1 MTYFNL
7 RKRDPE
13 TEPEEA
19 EKEQPE
25 EAEDEP
31 EEEKPVKT
39 YGPVVTGILGP
50 GRWIAARIG
59 TGWAWGIHGAAA
71 WAIGFYRGWTA
82 AGILLV
88 WLAAVLAFTPR
99 EFLDR
104 LTAAVE
110 RRSTPAPEPPAPP
123 APGGEREAVQR
134 LLLDV
139 LGEAP
144 GVHLNAVLAHLQEHG
159 QWEGK
164 TVTDLRARLAH
175 LGIPHDRSVKVAG
188 VPTWGVRRRD
198 LVAPSPPADTSPSPA
213 PSPAV

>member
-13 TEPEEA
+13 TEAEEVD
-19 EKEQPE
+19 EEQPE
-25 EAEDEP
+25 EVEDEP
-31 EEEKPVKT
+31 EEKPGRQ
-39 YGPVVTGILGP
+39 YGPVLTGVLGP
-50 GRWIAARIG
+50 GRWIATRVG
-59 TGWAWGIHGAAA
+59 TGWAWGIHAVAV
-71 WAIGFYRGWTA
+71 WAVGFYRGYTA
-82 AGILLV
+82 AGVILV
-88 WLAAVLAFTPR
+88 WLTAVLAFTPR
-99 EFLDR
+99 ESLDR

-110 RRSTPAPEPPAPP
+110 RRSTPPPKLPAPP
-123 APGGEREAVQR
+123 APGGEREAVLR

-144 GVHLNAVLAHLQEHG
+144 GVHLNTVLAHLQEHC

-175 LGIPHDRSVKVAG
+175 LGIPHDRNVKVAG

-198 LVAPSPPADTSPSPA
+198 LDTPSPPADPPPSPA